1 MAEGDEQAD
10 ARYVVD
16 KAAQMRIFADEQ
28 GRFNRSVLD
37 VNGELLV
44 VSQFTLYA
52 DTRRGRRPDFTR
64 AAAPDAA
71 RRLYEY
77 TVALFQETGLRVAAG
92 EFRAYMYV
100 QLENDGPVTILVDSA
115 DPEPAAPQSVRPN
128 RIRLNRIRPNRIRLN
143 RVRLRRASPL
153 RRWSPEPGTL
163 PRGCRSKAT
172 PRCGIRRGRHKPGR
186 WRAFPPAPCPGQSGR
201 GARPAEAR

>member
-1 MAEGDEQAD
+1 MRALLQRVTSASVRIGAMETARIGPGLLILLGVAEGDEQAD

-71 RRLYEY
+71 RRLYEH
-77 TVALFQETGLRVAAG
+77 TIGLFRETGLRVAAG

-115 DPEPAAPQSVRPN
+115 DRSRP
-128 RIRLNRIRPNRIRLN
+128 
-143 RVRLRRASPL
+143 RRNPS
-153 RRWSPEPGTL
+153 
-163 PRGCRSKAT
+163 
-172 PRCGIRRGRHKPGR
+172 
-186 WRAFPPAPCPGQSGR
+186 GQVVSDQTGSG
-201 GARPAEAR
+201 